1 MILTGI
7 AVEQVWYVV
16 QKILVDTYEKF
27 IKAQIGGDDYQSID
41 ETPREKWNQGAWL
54 EQEMCVCPDIVLT
67 PLHYQSV
74 RES

>member
-27 IKAQIGGDDYQSID
+27 IKAQIGGDDY
-41 ETPREKWNQGAWL
+41 
-54 EQEMCVCPDIVLT
+54 
-67 PLHYQSV
+67 
-74 RES
+74 